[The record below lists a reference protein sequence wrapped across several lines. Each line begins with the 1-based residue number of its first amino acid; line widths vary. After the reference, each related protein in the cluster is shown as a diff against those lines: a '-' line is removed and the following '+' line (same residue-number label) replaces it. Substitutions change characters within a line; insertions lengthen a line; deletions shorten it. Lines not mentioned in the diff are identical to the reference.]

1 MVFNKKITIYLILCL
16 TLFLGFF
23 FEENSSG
30 GAKIDYEYLS
40 PFIKNFTLDFSS
52 GLETF
57 LNNSASLIHSPVF
70 YILMSL
76 FLRIFG
82 DLSILKVMYLIVDK
96 AINYL
101 EGQLAEKNITIR
113 LTNLARDYLAKNGYE
128 KKFGARP
135 LERLVQKTIKEPLA
149 DEILFGKLKKGGHVD
164 VDVLKEEIIF
174 KI

>member
-1 MVFNKKITIYLILCL
+1 MTSNAGAEDFEKNTVGFMGDNSLDENNTQINKIFTPEFRNRLDAIIQFD
-16 TLFLGFF
+16 FL
-23 FEENSSG
+23 SQ
-30 GAKIDYEYLS
+30 
-40 PFIKNFTLDFSS
+40 
-52 GLETF
+52 
-57 LNNSASLIHSPVF
+57 
-70 YILMSL
+70 
-76 FLRIFG
+76 
-82 DLSILKVMYLIVDK
+82 KVMHLIVDK

-113 LTNLARDYLAKNGYE
+113 LTNPARDHLAKKGYE